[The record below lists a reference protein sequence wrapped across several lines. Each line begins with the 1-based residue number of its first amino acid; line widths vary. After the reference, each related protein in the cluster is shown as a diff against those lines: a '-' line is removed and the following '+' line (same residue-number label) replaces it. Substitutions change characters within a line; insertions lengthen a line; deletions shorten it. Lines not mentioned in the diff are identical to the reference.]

1 MQIFKMRTFKSV
13 EIHNIKYLQMCHQR
27 REILYRHKRK
37 MMVCGFMSDS
47 YKRFIIAICAISRI
61 FKKKKKNDSKIF
73 LNDFSLESKFKIS
86 KVANGKI
93 HKNQRF
99 PRFTQITR

>member
-1 MQIFKMRTFKSV
+1 MRTFKSV
-13 EIHNIKYLQMCHQR
+13 EIHNIKYLQMCRQR
-27 REILYRHKRK
+27 REILYGHKRK
-37 MMVCGFMSDS
+37 MMMCGFMSDS

>member
-37 MMVCGFMSDS
+37 MMVCGFGDS

-61 FKKKKKNDSKIF
+61 SKKKKKKKTILKSF
-73 LNDFSLESKFKIS
+73 
-86 KVANGKI
+86 
-93 HKNQRF
+93 
-99 PRFTQITR
+99 

>member
-1 MQIFKMRTFKSV
+1 
-13 EIHNIKYLQMCHQR
+13 
-27 REILYRHKRK
+27 
-37 MMVCGFMSDS
+37 MMMCGFGDS

-61 FKKKKKNDSKIF
+61 SKKKKKNDSKIF